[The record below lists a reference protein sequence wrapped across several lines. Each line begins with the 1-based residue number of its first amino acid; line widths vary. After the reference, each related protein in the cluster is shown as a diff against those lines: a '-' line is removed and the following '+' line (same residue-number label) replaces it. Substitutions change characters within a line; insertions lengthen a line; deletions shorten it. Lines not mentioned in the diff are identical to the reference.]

1 MKLQMQYNQ
10 VASYKASVFGPILKL
25 LYSYKH
31 YDEPEYNK
39 IVFMFEKILLD
50 MNIVPKLTNLDW
62 NKNRNKFNTDL
73 DLISD
78 ESFE

>member
-10 VASYKASVFGPILKL
+10 VASYKASAFGPILKL

-39 IVFMFEKILLD
+39 IVFLFEKILLD

-62 NKNRNKFNTDL
+62 NKRNILNTDL
-73 DLISD
+73 DQISD